1 MSESIKSD
9 RENTPR
15 TIAFNK
21 PYGRLLCLTDLGGRQ
36 TMAEDYIDKLPGV
49 YAAGRLDLD
58 SEGLL
63 LLTSD
68 DRLAHHRPAAYFVE
82 AEYD

>member
-1 MSESIKSD
+1 VSESIKSY

-15 TIAFNK
+15 TIAFTK
-21 PYGRLLCLTDLGGRQ
+21 PYGRLPCLTDLDGRQ
-36 TMAEDYIDKLPGV
+36 TMAEDYIELPGV